1 VAVVACR
8 LTYWGVGGSLG
19 FAMTKIKP
27 EHKDRMMR
35 IGVWPQFWAELV
47 ASIADGEPDKVAKRR
62 LIAKYLGI
70 RCGRPKAVLVD
81 LPADGGTDIEFGSE
95 TPARREAKLEREK
108 EEAQLKMKCL
118 SAFEG
123 REASEVEIIRW
134 VVRNMDVKDVGVK
147 DCPDPAA
154 WTFLKECRASANF
167 RQTFLAQVWAKIL
180 PARVSTNGDEGKNVV
195 DGSDTISMI
204 EKIQALRGGAVGSSQ
219 GSCL

>member
-1 VAVVACR
+1 
-8 LTYWGVGGSLG
+8 
-19 FAMTKIKP
+19 MTKINP
-27 EHKDRMMR
+27 DHKDRMMR

-70 RCGRPKAVLVD
+70 KRGRPKAVVVD
-81 LPADGGTDIEFGSE
+81 VPVGDGEGIGFGSE
-95 TPARREAKLEREK
+95 TPERRAAKLEREK
-108 EEAQLKMKCL
+108 EEGQLKMKCL

-154 WTFLKECRASANF
+154 WTFLKECRASASF

-180 PARVSTNGDEGKNVV
+180 PARVSTNGDEDKNVV
-195 DGSDTISMI
+195 DGTDTISMI

-219 GSCL
+219 DSCS